1 MSEAPALVARRF
13 YYLRHGETEWN
24 RLRLC
29 QGSADIPLNA
39 DGRRQARA
47 ARQTLEG
54 IDVATICVSPLS
66 RARETAEIV
75 GQVLDA
81 PMVVI
86 DGLGEIDFG
95 AFEGQH
101 VGGWWREWMAG
112 AAPGGVEPYE
122 AFMARALAAINTA
135 LGHPGPVL
143 IVGHGGVYWTVQRHA
158 PLSMDGT
165 IPNGVPVRHEPPDAT
180 SPHWRTTVLDAGEAR
195 SWGRVEV
202 PRERKHPEGERD

>member
-1 MSEAPALVARRF
+1 MSEALAPKPF

-39 DGRRQARA
+39 EGRRQARA
-47 ARQTLEG
+47 ARDVLAG
-54 IDVATICVSPLS
+54 VHVATICASPLG

-75 GQVLDA
+75 RCALEA
-81 PMVVI
+81 PIVVI

-101 VGGWWREWMAG
+101 IGEWWREWLAG
-112 AAPGGVEPYE
+112 AAPVGVEPYE
-122 AFMARALAAINTA
+122 AFMARALAAVNTA
-135 LGHPGPVL
+135 LSHPGPVL
-143 IVGHGGVYWTVQRHA
+143 IVGHGGVYWSVQRHA

-165 IPNGVPVRHEPPDAT
+165 IPNGVAVRHDPPDAT
-180 SPHWRTTVLDAGEAR
+180 SPHWRTTALDAGEAR
-195 SWGRVEV
+195 SWERIAAPHAGTE
-202 PRERKHPEGERD
+202 PQGERK